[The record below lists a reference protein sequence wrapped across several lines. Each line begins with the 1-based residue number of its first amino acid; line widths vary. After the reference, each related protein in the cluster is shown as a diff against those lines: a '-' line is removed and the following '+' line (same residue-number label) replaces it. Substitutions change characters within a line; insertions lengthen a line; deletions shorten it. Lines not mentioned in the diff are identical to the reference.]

1 MPISDFLVGQLL
13 GHAAAPADIDPQ
25 SRWRLHGIDDR
36 QFQWLMAAGLG
47 PLLYRATRARMDDVP
62 HGWRNLLLGADLTA
76 QVRHGSLADTTCDV
90 ITRCARAGI
99 DVVLLKGISTSEE
112 FYPAPHLRPMA
123 DIDLLVPVARCH
135 AVQAS
140 LLDAGYVKHAD
151 YPETSEQHHGAPL
164 HEPRRDVWV
173 EIHRRLYPEGDEF
186 APGNLFGAPSVMAN
200 AVASTFR
207 GLPVLRLCPELQLA
221 YIASSWMRDIT
232 HSKFQASFLPSMF
245 DAVYLLREKSQSFDW
260 PKLERWTGDDL
271 PTASLYV
278 LLTYLASRRLSSPPS
293 PVTQSLAT
301 RQTLVG
307 PLQLRIIHAMIDRHL
322 VGGTPWSNVLPPPV
336 AGRYSLRRQWAKRV
350 VHRSRTG
357 GR

>member
-13 GHAAAPADIDPQ
+13 GHAAAPADIDPP

-36 QFQWLMAAGLG
+36 QLQWLMAAGLG

-200 AVASTFR
+200 DWIQSTMFFIGR
-207 GLPVLRLCPELQLA
+207 AGD
-221 YIASSWMRDIT
+221 SS
-232 HSKFQASFLPSMF
+232 
-245 DAVYLLREKSQSFDW
+245 
-260 PKLERWTGDDL
+260 
-271 PTASLYV
+271 
-278 LLTYLASRRLSSPPS
+278 
-293 PVTQSLAT
+293 
-301 RQTLVG
+301 
-307 PLQLRIIHAMIDRHL
+307 
-322 VGGTPWSNVLPPPV
+322 
-336 AGRYSLRRQWAKRV
+336 KRCW
-350 VHRSRTG
+350 R
-357 GR
+357 